1 MSQNF
6 KKISIFLAFV
16 LLLTPN
22 FAVGQDVKNLKIEK
36 FKDWGLQC
44 PAKNNCEVIQSLKV
58 NETDLKFNFIFGN
71 FLNKDKKKKEIFSIV
86 TPLGVN
92 VQKNLMLKFI
102 KIEKKL
108 VGKESKENI
117 KVLAV
122 YRIPFLKCEVI
133 GCIVSVNND
142 TDIKKQK
149 ELFALIKK
157 GMTEQNNFQIII
169 QGFGRPFIVNSSLA
183 GFGAAV
189 KEMEKRNKS

>member
-1 MSQNF
+1 MLSKF
-6 KKISIFLAFV
+6 KIILVFLTFV
-16 LLLTPN
+16 LFLTPKSLL
-22 FAVGQDVKNLKIEK
+22 AEEKKLKVEK
-36 FKDWGLQC
+36 YKDWGLQC
-44 PAKNNCEVIQSLKV
+44 PTKNSCEVIQSLKV

-71 FLNKDKKKKEIFSIV
+71 FINKDKKKKEIFSIV

-92 VQKNLMLKFI
+92 VQKNLIMKFI

-142 TDIKKQK
+142 TNNKKQN

-183 GFGAAV
+183 GFGAAI

>member
-1 MSQNF
+1 MTPKSLLAEE
-6 KKISIFLAFV
+6 KK
-16 LLLTPN
+16 
-22 FAVGQDVKNLKIEK
+22 LKVEK

-44 PAKNNCEVIQSLKV
+44 PTKNNCEVIQSLKV

-86 TPLGVN
+86 TQLGVN

-142 TDIKKQK
+142 TNNKKQN

>member
-1 MSQNF
+1 MLSKF
-6 KKISIFLAFV
+6 KIILVFLTFV
-16 LLLTPN
+16 LFLTPKSLL
-22 FAVGQDVKNLKIEK
+22 AEEKKLKVEK
-36 FKDWGLQC
+36 YKDWGLQC
-44 PAKNNCEVIQSLKV
+44 PTKNSCEVIQSLKV

-71 FLNKDKKKKEIFSIV
+71 FINKDKKKKEIFSIV

-92 VQKNLMLKFI
+92 VQKNLIMKFI

-142 TDIKKQK
+142 TNNK
-149 ELFALIKK
+149 EQNKLFALIKK

-169 QGFGRPFIVNSSLA
+169 QGFGRPFIINSSLA

>member
-1 MSQNF
+1 MYAKF
-6 KKISIFLAFV
+6 KILLIFTF
-16 LLLTPN
+16 
-22 FAVGQDVKNLKIEK
+22 FAVLMSPKFGFSDEKLVKVEK

-44 PAKNNCEVIQSLKV
+44 PTKNNCEVIQSLKV

-142 TDIKKQK
+142 TNNKKQN

>member
-1 MSQNF
+1 MYAKF
-6 KKISIFLAFV
+6 KILLIFTF
-16 LLLTPN
+16 
-22 FAVGQDVKNLKIEK
+22 FAVLMSPKFGFSDEKLVKVEK

-44 PAKNNCEVIQSLKV
+44 PTKNNCEVIQSLKV

-71 FLNKDKKKKEIFSIV
+71 FLNKEKKKKEIFSIV

-142 TDIKKQK
+142 TKNKKQN

>member
-1 MSQNF
+1 MLSKF
-6 KKISIFLAFV
+6 KIILVFFTFV
-16 LLLTPN
+16 LFLTPKSLL
-22 FAVGQDVKNLKIEK
+22 AEEKKLKVEK

-44 PAKNNCEVIQSLKV
+44 PTKNSCEVIQSLKV

-142 TDIKKQK
+142 TNNKKQN

-169 QGFGRPFIVNSSLA
+169 QGFGRPFIINSSLA

>member
-1 MSQNF
+1 MYSKLKN
-6 KKISIFLAFV
+6 
-16 LLLTPN
+16 LLTLTVI
-22 FAVGQDVKNLKIEK
+22 AVLMSPKFGFSDEKLVKVEK

-44 PAKNNCEVIQSLKV
+44 PTKNSCEVIQSLKV

-71 FLNKDKKKKEIFSIV
+71 FINKDKKKKEIFSIV

-92 VQKNLMLKFI
+92 VQKNLIMKFI

-142 TDIKKQK
+142 TNNKKQN

>member
-1 MSQNF
+1 
-6 KKISIFLAFV
+6 
-16 LLLTPN
+16 
-22 FAVGQDVKNLKIEK
+22 
-36 FKDWGLQC
+36 
-44 PAKNNCEVIQSLKV
+44 
-58 NETDLKFNFIFGN
+58 
-71 FLNKDKKKKEIFSIV
+71 
-86 TPLGVN
+86 
-92 VQKNLMLKFI
+92 MLKFI

-117 KVLAV
+117 KVLSV

-142 TDIKKQK
+142 TNNKKQN

>member
-1 MSQNF
+1 MYSKLKN
-6 KKISIFLAFV
+6 
-16 LLLTPN
+16 LLTLTVI
-22 FAVGQDVKNLKIEK
+22 AVLMSPKFGFSDEKLVKVEK

-44 PAKNNCEVIQSLKV
+44 PTKNSCEVIQSLKV

-71 FLNKDKKKKEIFSIV
+71 FINKDKKKKEIFSIV

-92 VQKNLMLKFI
+92 VQKNLIMKFI

-142 TDIKKQK
+142 TNNKKQN

-183 GFGAAV
+183 GFGAAI

>member
-1 MSQNF
+1 MLSKF
-6 KKISIFLAFV
+6 KIILVFLTFV
-16 LLLTPN
+16 LFLTPKSLL
-22 FAVGQDVKNLKIEK
+22 AEEKKLKVEK

-44 PAKNNCEVIQSLKV
+44 PTKNNCEVIQSLKV

-92 VQKNLMLKFI
+92 VQKSLLFKFI
-102 KIEKKL
+102 KIEKRL
-108 VGKESKENI
+108 VGKETKENI
-117 KVLAV
+117 TVLDV
-122 YRIPFLKCEVI
+122 YQLPFLKCEVI

-142 TDIKKQK
+142 TNNKKQK

-157 GMTEQNNFQIII
+157 GMTEKNNFQIII

>member
-1 MSQNF
+1 MLSKF
-6 KKISIFLAFV
+6 KIILVFLTFVLFLTPKSFLAEE
-16 LLLTPN
+16 
-22 FAVGQDVKNLKIEK
+22 KKLKVEK
-36 FKDWGLQC
+36 YKDWGLQC
-44 PAKNNCEVIQSLKV
+44 PTKNSCEVIQSLKV

-71 FLNKDKKKKEIFSIV
+71 FINKDKKKKEIFSIV

-92 VQKNLMLKFI
+92 VQKNLIMKFI

-142 TDIKKQK
+142 TNNKKQN

-183 GFGAAV
+183 GFGAAI

>member
-1 MSQNF
+1 MLSKF
-6 KKISIFLAFV
+6 KIILVFLTFV
-16 LLLTPN
+16 LFLTPKSLL
-22 FAVGQDVKNLKIEK
+22 AEEKKLKVEK
-36 FKDWGLQC
+36 YKDWGLQC
-44 PAKNNCEVIQSLKV
+44 PTKNSCEVIQSLKV

-71 FLNKDKKKKEIFSIV
+71 FINKDKKKKEIFSIV

-92 VQKNLMLKFI
+92 VQKNLIMKFI

-142 TDIKKQK
+142 TNNKKQN

-169 QGFGRPFIVNSSLA
+169 QGFGRPFIINSSLA

>member
-1 MSQNF
+1 MLSKF
-6 KKISIFLAFV
+6 KIILVFLTFVIFLTPKS
-16 LLLTPN
+16 LL
-22 FAVGQDVKNLKIEK
+22 AEEKKLKVEK
-36 FKDWGLQC
+36 YKDWGLQC
-44 PAKNNCEVIQSLKV
+44 PTKNSCEVIQSLKV

-71 FLNKDKKKKEIFSIV
+71 FINKDKKKKEIFSIV

-92 VQKNLMLKFI
+92 VQKNLIMKFI

-142 TDIKKQK
+142 TNNKKQN

-183 GFGAAV
+183 GFGAAI

>member
-1 MSQNF
+1 MYAKF
-6 KKISIFLAFV
+6 KILLIFTF
-16 LLLTPN
+16 
-22 FAVGQDVKNLKIEK
+22 FAVLMSSKFGFSDEKLVKVEK

-44 PAKNNCEVIQSLKV
+44 PTKNNCEVIQSLKV

-142 TDIKKQK
+142 TNNKKQN